1 MIKNRN
7 NTLLLEAKHFM
18 TKREKQLKNQLI
30 KLLKDDGKGNRH
42 AKYADRLS
50 KFDINI
56 VSLKADP
63 EFTAAISFDEGIIF
77 VGEGFLV
84 DPETFHQLSVL
95 MRHELAH
102 NLMMHQLRMIK
113 KLGNE
118 RWEGFATSHSL
129 HDLLNTIMD
138 DEISNKKYSKADKEI
153 VRNMWLNG
161 RLISGLVTEDHRE
174 SWLDLTLEEM
184 FEKIEEE
191 IGAAHSEILSGKG
204 YNISNKNGDIDP
216 IKASIANTLQ
226 YTNINQESIIK
237 GDLKAFI
244 EKGCYIPGEKSW
256 YQLAPNYRAI
266 IEKIYNSLTEDAIA
280 NDALE
285 LLLKDIAKSS
295 PTQVLSLTHPTTNQ
309 LIVKL
314 RNPEEKSIAMNT
326 LKKFRS
332 EYDEWYNKVFDAV
345 QKLNISAYDLRDLAR
360 DLKD

>member
-7 NTLLLEAKHFM
+7 NILLLEAKHFM

-30 KLLKDDGKGNRH
+30 KLLEDDGKGNRH

-56 VSLKADP
+56 VPLKADP
-63 EFTAAISFDEGIIF
+63 NYTASISFDEAIIR
-77 VGEGFLV
+77 VGAGFLV
-84 DPETFHQLSVL
+84 DPETFYQLSVL

-102 NLMMHQLRMIK
+102 NLMMHQLRMLK

-118 RWEGFATSHSL
+118 RWEGFAASYSL

-174 SWLDLTLEEM
+174 SWLELTLEEM

-191 IGAAHSEILSGKG
+191 VEAAHNEILNGKS
-204 YNISNKNGDIDP
+204 YNISNKTGDIDP
-216 IKASIANTLQ
+216 IKAAIANTLR
-226 YTNINQESIIK
+226 YTNINQESFIK
-237 GDLKAFI
+237 GDLKVFI
-244 EKGCYIPGEKSW
+244 EKGCYIPGEKNW
-256 YQLAPNYRAI
+256 EQLAPNYRAI
-266 IEKIYNSLTEDAIA
+266 IEKIYNSLTEDTIA

-285 LLLKDIAKSS
+285 LLLKDVAKSS
-295 PTQVLSLTHPTTNQ
+295 PTQVFSLIHPTTKQ
-309 LIVKL
+309 LITKL
-314 RNPEEKSIAMNT
+314 RNPEEKFIAINT

-332 EYDEWYNKVFDAV
+332 EYDEWYNKVFDAI
-345 QKLNISAYDLRDLAR
+345 QKLDISAYDLRDLAR
-360 DLKD
+360 DL